1 MTRRVV
7 IADGQ
12 LYTFS
17 PDDDVPLADR
27 TWAIVNARLVDEIT
41 DEPPRGDVTVE
52 AAEAG
57 FISRVASDGLVG
69 LIGKPGRVFPKL
81 AIQSYTI
88 NLTVTAEGYVARQVP
103 VTIGPQVNFPN
114 AFMPIIGS
122 LLLQRL
128 PVIIRGRTVLTNGT
142 PHPGVTISV
151 TGIWR
156 TFPPAQLA
164 VPPDPPNLVSLQP
177 PLYFPRR
184 AATGQLRRRDVI
196 QVMGQDKHLL
206 TWVSSSSTFLNLSDR
221 VNIAAGDILL
231 IDLLNPDIM
240 EYLTIGNIE
249 GASTADQSARIT
261 LTYPLAYAHRSNAV
275 VRKVTLQAPAVNN
288 QFGQDAIVGDSCVF
302 LASMNNLN
310 LAQTVE
316 ITDGI
321 NPPEYHNL
329 SCFSVISYA
338 TGYFQLP
345 PLSRVAQLNIQANN
359 GGVYPSQAVS
369 PDCGVRQYQVASPDY
384 SVSPDYSLR
393 ENHIDF
399 TFK

>member
-7 IADGQ
+7 VADGQ

-27 TWAIVNARLVDEIT
+27 TWAIVSARLVDEIT
-41 DEPPRGDVTVE
+41 DEPSRGDVTVE

-69 LIGKPGRVFPKL
+69 LIGIPARVFPKL
-81 AIQSYTI
+81 AMQSYTI
-88 NLTVTAEGYVARQVP
+88 NLTVTAQGYVARQVP

-114 AFMPIIGS
+114 AFTPIIGS
-122 LLLQRL
+122 LLLHRL
-128 PVIIRGRTVLTNGT
+128 PVIIRGRTVLTNGITTT
-142 PHPGVTISV
+142 PLAGVTVSV

-156 TFPPAQLA
+156 TFPPAHLA
-164 VPPDPPNLVSLQP
+164 VPSDPPNLVFLQP

-184 AATGQLRRRDVI
+184 AATGQLRRRDVV

-206 TWVSSSSTFLNLSDR
+206 TWVSSGSAFLNLSDR
-221 VNIAAGDILL
+221 VSIAVGDILI

-240 EYLTIGNIE
+240 EYLTIGSIA
-249 GASTADQSARIT
+249 GASTADQPARIT

-288 QFGQDAIVGDSCVF
+288 QFSQDAIAGDCCVF

-321 NPPEYHNL
+321 NPAEYHNL
-329 SCFSVISYA
+329 GRFSVTSDA

-345 PLSRVAQLNIQANN
+345 PLSRVAQLEIRAND
-359 GGVYPSQAVS
+359 GGVHPTIT
-369 PDCGVRQYQVASPDY
+369 QV
-384 SVSPDYSLR
+384 VSPDYSLR
-393 ENHIDF
+393 EKHIDF

>member
-88 NLTVTAEGYVARQVP
+88 NLTVTAEWYVARQVP

-177 PLYFPRR
+177 PLYF
-184 AATGQLRRRDVI
+184 
-196 QVMGQDKHLL
+196 
-206 TWVSSSSTFLNLSDR
+206 
-221 VNIAAGDILL
+221 
-231 IDLLNPDIM
+231 
-240 EYLTIGNIE
+240 
-249 GASTADQSARIT
+249 
-261 LTYPLAYAHRSNAV
+261 
-275 VRKVTLQAPAVNN
+275 
-288 QFGQDAIVGDSCVF
+288 
-302 LASMNNLN
+302 
-310 LAQTVE
+310 
-316 ITDGI
+316 
-321 NPPEYHNL
+321 
-329 SCFSVISYA
+329 
-338 TGYFQLP
+338 
-345 PLSRVAQLNIQANN
+345 
-359 GGVYPSQAVS
+359 
-369 PDCGVRQYQVASPDY
+369 
-384 SVSPDYSLR
+384 
-393 ENHIDF
+393 
-399 TFK
+399 